1 MSEKCVEVAVK
12 ISKEAYERLEKD
24 GAINAVFRKKNGQ
37 LERYGKVLIDK
48 GLKDKVK
55 DLDKIQ
61 NSVKK
66 LVNDNKKV
74 LDTVLNVSKKTE
86 NALKSLSVD
95 MKKLAK
101 SVKTSNVLGYANL
114 AVSVADLAVSIATY
128 VMIKKE
134 LGEVKNQIKEF
145 SNQVQNTKMNELS
158 EAFENNILWY
168 NTLMDSYNF
177 DKDNIDLYETDKY
190 IRRVKAFISNELVK
204 NFNNLEQGNEEIL
217 EMIYSLLPAYT
228 SLLIVF
234 LREYYFQKG
243 RLPSNYENYISLYEE
258 LTDKDF
264 IMDVKDYLFLDARY
278 NNSIVNNTVNGQ
290 IYVALKGLSD
300 VQDEVSI
307 LEATQTKEEYD
318 KLDQAIIESV
328 KEDLYNATVAPS
340 GGEAAMKPEQIAYIQ
355 DAINKAFEGEL
366 R

>member
-1 MSEKCVEVAVK
+1 M
-12 ISKEAYERLEKD
+12 
-24 GAINAVFRKKNGQ
+24 
-37 LERYGKVLIDK
+37 
-48 GLKDKVK
+48 
-55 DLDKIQ
+55 
-61 NSVKK
+61 
-66 LVNDNKKV
+66 
-74 LDTVLNVSKKTE
+74 DTVLNISKKTE
-86 NALKSLSVD
+86 ENLKTLNANID
-95 MKKLAK
+95 KLNEKADV
-101 SVKTSNVLGYANL
+101 SAVLQYIDL
-114 AVSVADLAVSIATY
+114 AVGVADLAVSIATY

-158 EAFENNILWY
+158 ESFENNILWY

-177 DKDNIDLYETDKY
+177 DKDNIDLNETDKY
-190 IRRVKAFISNELVK
+190 IRKVKAFISNELVK
-204 NFNNLEQGNEEIL
+204 NFNNLEQGNEAIL

-228 SLLIVF
+228 SLMVVF

-264 IMDVKDYLFLDARY
+264 IMDVKDYLFLDAGY

-318 KLDQAIIESV
+318 KLNQAILESV
-328 KEDLYNATVAPS
+328 KEDLYNATTAPS
-340 GGEAAMKPEQIAYIQ
+340 GGEAVMKPEQIAYIQ
-355 DAINKAFEGEL
+355 NAINQAFEGEL
-366 R
+366 LRA